1 VTYEG
6 SNIAEVLAMSV
17 DEAAKFFAGVPAAS
31 RSLETLREVGLGY
44 LRLGQPATE
53 LSGGEAQRIKLA
65 TELQRARRGHALY
78 LLDEPTSG
86 LHPADVALL
95 LRQLHRLVDA
105 GNTVVLVEHDLDAIA
120 TADWVIDLGPGGG
133 DAGGRVVATGPPATV
148 ARSQESV
155 TAPYLARRL
164 R

>member
-1 VTYEG
+1 
-6 SNIAEVLAMSV
+6 
-17 DEAAKFFAGVPAAS
+17 
-31 RSLETLREVGLGY
+31 VGLGY

-65 TELQRARRGHALY
+65 NEFQRARNGQALY

-86 LHPADVALL
+86 LHPRDISLL
-95 LRQLHRLVDA
+95 LGQLHRLVDA

-120 TADWVIDLGPGGG
+120 SADWIIDLGPRGG
-133 DAGGRVVATGPPATV
+133 DAGGRVVAYGPPASV
-148 ARSQESV
+148 AKNRVSA

-164 R
+164 ASVPASR

>member
-1 VTYEG
+1 MNTYAIRRKNAWETP
-6 SNIAEVLAMSV
+6 EEL
-17 DEAAKFFAGVPAAS
+17 KPAAE
-31 RSLETLREVGLGY
+31 RSK
-44 LRLGQPATE
+44 
-53 LSGGEAQRIKLA
+53 RIKLA

-78 LLDEPTSG
+78 LLDEPSSG
-86 LHPADVALL
+86 LHPADTALL

-133 DAGGRVVATGPPATV
+133 DAGGRVVATGTPADV
-148 ARSQESV
+148 ARAEGSA

-164 R
+164 ART